1 MISLV
6 ETVVTFLTAFTG
18 FLGAAVALNQLTDT
32 TRLRRSVEFWENRI
46 QSSKNDVDQ
55 FAFTVL
61 HREDLSKL
69 VAKSWVR
76 IPRGLVLRGYLWVF
90 GVAMAA
96 WLGYSLSTSERAE
109 SLGIGLGSG
118 EIFPLSIAG
127 YFAILSF
134 MAEFYSSWFLFRL
147 QRSRARLDYLRGRE
161 PLSLRS
167 PYGDMHALQI
177 LIGKS
182 RVVLGMF
189 FLAIATFSAAS
200 TVAYIAA
207 PGRDASYEWVPLVTI
222 PMSFVGFL
230 LGSELGIK
238 YIIRRDP
245 DVADFYPIHG
255 DDERAAEI
263 DKRITKRIEEQK
275 SRKEKSPRWLR
286 KNRAD
291 PPEAGRADSE
301 VRNDKENKDESVR

>member
-32 TRLRRSVEFWENRI
+32 TRLRRSVEFWENKI
-46 QSSKNDVDQ
+46 QSSKSDVDQ

-76 IPRGLVLRGYLWVF
+76 IPRGLILRGYLWVF

-109 SLGIGLGSG
+109 SLGVGLGL
-118 EIFPLSIAG
+118 EELLPMSIAG
-127 YFAILSF
+127 YFVILSF
-134 MAEFYSSWFLFRL
+134 MTEFYSSWFLFRL

-182 RVVLGMF
+182 RVLLGMF
-189 FLAIATFSAAS
+189 LLAVATFSAAV

-207 PGRDASYEWVPLVTI
+207 PERDASYAWVPLVTAPI
-222 PMSFVGFL
+222 SLVGFL
-230 LGSELGIK
+230 LGSDLGVK

-245 DVADFYPIHG
+245 DVADFYPPHG
-255 DDERAAEI
+255 NDERAAEI
-263 DKRITKRIEEQK
+263 GERISKRIEEQNSK
-275 SRKEKSPRWLR
+275 KQESPRWLR
-286 KNRAD
+286 KNQTEPSEPSRS
-291 PPEAGRADSE
+291 DSE
-301 VRNDKENKDESVR
+301 VGNDEDNEDESVR